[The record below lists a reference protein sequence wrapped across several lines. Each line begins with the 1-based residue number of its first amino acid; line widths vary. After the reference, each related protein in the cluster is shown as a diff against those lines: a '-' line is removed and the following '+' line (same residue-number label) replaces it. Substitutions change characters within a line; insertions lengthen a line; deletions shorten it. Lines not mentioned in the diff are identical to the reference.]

1 MNEFSTVLNAVIPVF
16 AIIAAGLAIRRFN
29 WLSEAADKSLFR
41 VVVNL
46 LMPCLILDTA
56 IGNAAFNNARNLLL
70 APVVGFVTIGLSVAV
85 VWFSCRWI
93 KFSGA
98 PARRTFALTT
108 GVQNYG
114 YIPLPLTLLLF
125 NDSASTTGVLFLHNV
140 GLEACL
146 WSALLL
152 FLTGGHAGGGWK
164 HIFNAPLFS
173 IVLALGL
180 NFTGAGP
187 HLPSAVVKTLHL
199 LGQCAFPMA
208 LVLVGAT
215 IADHLGELRSGE
227 GWLLMIPAVA
237 LRMAILPL
245 GLLLLAKYLPASE
258 ELKRVIVIEAA
269 MPAAVVPIVM
279 ARHYGGDPA
288 LALRIVLSTSVVSL
302 VTTPLWIRFGLKFV
316 GV

>member
-1 MNEFSTVLNAVIPVF
+1 MNEFGTVLNAVIPVF
-16 AIIAAGLAIRRFN
+16 AIMATGLAIRRVN
-29 WLSEAADKSLFR
+29 WLSEEADKSLFR

-56 IGNAAFNNARNLLL
+56 MGNAAFNNARNLAL
-70 APVVGFVTIGLSVAV
+70 APIVGCVTAGFSVAV
-85 VWFSCRWI
+85 VWFGCRWI

-98 PARRTFALTT
+98 PARRTFALAT
-108 GVQNYG
+108 GLQNYG
-114 YIPLPLTLLLF
+114 YVPLPLTLLLF
-125 NDSASTTGVLFLHNV
+125 NDQTTGVLFLHNV
-140 GLEACL
+140 GVEACL

-152 FLTGGHAGGGWK
+152 LLTGGHAGGGWK

-173 IVLALGL
+173 ILLALGL
-180 NFTGAGP
+180 NFTGAGS
-187 HLPSAVVKTLHL
+187 HLPSAVLTTLHL
-199 LGQCAFPMA
+199 LGQCAFPIA

-227 GWLLMIPAVA
+227 GWLLMAPALL

-245 GLLLLAKYLPASE
+245 GLLLLAKYLPASV
-258 ELKRVIVIEAA
+258 ELKRVIMIQAA

-288 LALRIVLSTSVVSL
+288 IALRIVLSTSVVSL
-302 VTTPLWIRFGLKFV
+302 VTTPLWIRFGMKFV

>member
-1 MNEFSTVLNAVIPVF
+1 MNEFGTVLNAVIPVF
-16 AIIAAGLAIRRFN
+16 AIMAAGLAIRRFN
-29 WLSEAADKSLFR
+29 WLSEEADHSLFR
-41 VVVNL
+41 VVLNL

-56 IGNAAFNNARNLLL
+56 IGNAAFNSASNLLL
-70 APVVGFVTIGLSVAV
+70 APVVGFVTVGLSVAV

-93 KFSGA
+93 KFSDA

-108 GVQNYG
+108 GLQNYG
-114 YIPLPLTLLLF
+114 YVPLPLTLLLF
-125 NDSASTTGVLFLHNV
+125 DQRTTGVLFLHNV
-140 GLEACL
+140 GVEACL

-152 FLTGGHAGGGWK
+152 LLTGGHAGGGWK

-173 IVLALGL
+173 IILALGVNL
-180 NFTGAGP
+180 TGAGP
-187 HLPSAVVKTLHL
+187 HVPVAVVNILHV

-208 LVLVGAT
+208 LILVGAT
-215 IADHLGELRSGE
+215 IADHLPELRSGQ
-227 GWLLMIPAVA
+227 GWLLMVPALL
-237 LRMAILPL
+237 LRIAVLPL

-258 ELKRVIVIEAA
+258 ELKRILVIQAA

-288 LALRIVLSTSVVSL
+288 LALRIVLSSSVVCL
-302 VTTPLWIRFGLKFV
+302 VTTPLWIRFGMKFV

>member
-1 MNEFSTVLNAVIPVF
+1 MNEFGTVLNAVIPGF
-16 AIIAAGLAIRRFN
+16 AIMAAGLAIRRFN
-29 WLSEAADKSLFR
+29 WLSEEADTSLFR

-70 APVVGFVTIGLSVAV
+70 APVVGFVTVGLSVAV

-98 PARRTFALTT
+98 PARRTFALAT
-108 GVQNYG
+108 GLQNYG
-114 YIPLPLTLLLF
+114 YVPLPLTLLLF
-125 NDSASTTGVLFLHNV
+125 DDRTTGVLFLHNV
-140 GLEACL
+140 GVEACL

-152 FLTGGHAGGGWK
+152 LLTGGHAGGGWK
-164 HIFNAPLFS
+164 QIFNAPLFS

-199 LGQCAFPMA
+199 LGQCAFPIA

-215 IADHLGELRSGE
+215 IADHLGDLRSGE
-227 GWLLMIPAVA
+227 GWLLMVPAVA
-237 LRMAILPL
+237 LRMAILPI
-245 GLLLLAKYLPASE
+245 GLLLLARYLPASE
-258 ELKRVIVIEAA
+258 ELKRVLVIEAA

>member
-1 MNEFSTVLNAVIPVF
+1 MNEFGTVLNAVIPVF
-16 AIIAAGLAIRRFN
+16 AIMATGLAIRRVN
-29 WLSEAADKSLFR
+29 WLSEEADKSLFR

-56 IGNAAFNNARNLLL
+56 MGNAAFNNAHNLAL
-70 APVVGFVTIGLSVAV
+70 APIVGCVTAGLSVAL

-98 PARRTFALTT
+98 PARRTFALAT
-108 GVQNYG
+108 GLQNYG
-114 YIPLPLTLLLF
+114 YVPLPLTVLLF
-125 NDSASTTGVLFLHNV
+125 NDQTTGVLFLHNV
-140 GLEACL
+140 GVEACL

-152 FLTGGHAGGGWK
+152 LLTGGHAGGGWK

-173 IVLALGL
+173 ILLALGL

-187 HLPSAVVKTLHL
+187 HLPSAVLTTLHL
-199 LGQCAFPMA
+199 LGQCAFPIA

-227 GWLLMIPAVA
+227 GWLLMVPALL

-245 GLLLLAKYLPASE
+245 GLLLLAKYLPASV
-258 ELKRVIVIEAA
+258 ELKRVIMIQAA

-288 LALRIVLSTSVVSL
+288 IALRIVLSTSVVSL
-302 VTTPLWIRFGLKFV
+302 VTTPLWIRFGMKLI
-316 GV
+316 GE

>member
-1 MNEFSTVLNAVIPVF
+1 MNEFGTVINAVIPVF
-16 AIIAAGLAIRRFN
+16 AIMAAGLAIRRLN
-29 WLSEAADKSLFR
+29 WLSEEADKSLFR

-70 APVVGFVTIGLSVAV
+70 APVVGCVTVGLSVAV

-98 PARRTFALTT
+98 PARRTFALAT
-108 GVQNYG
+108 GLQNYG
-114 YIPLPLTLLLF
+114 YVPLPLTLLLF
-125 NDSASTTGVLFLHNV
+125 DDRTTGVLFLHNV
-140 GLEACL
+140 GVEACL

-152 FLTGGHAGGGWK
+152 LLTGGHAGGGWK

-187 HLPSAVVKTLHL
+187 HLPAAVVKTLHL
-199 LGQCAFPMA
+199 LGQCAFPIA

-227 GWLLMIPAVA
+227 GWLMMVPALL
-237 LRMAILPL
+237 LRLAILPI
-245 GLLLLAKYLPASE
+245 GLLLLAKYLPASV
-258 ELKRVIVIEAA
+258 ELKRVLVVEAA

-288 LALRIVLSTSVVSL
+288 LALRIVLSTSAISL

>member
-1 MNEFSTVLNAVIPVF
+1 MNEFGTVLNAVIPVF
-16 AIIAAGLAIRRFN
+16 AIMAAGLAIRRFN
-29 WLSEAADKSLFR
+29 WLSEEADQSLFR

-70 APVVGFVTIGLSVAV
+70 APVVGFVTVGLSVAV

-98 PARRTFALTT
+98 PARRTFALAT
-108 GVQNYG
+108 GLQNYG
-114 YIPLPLTLLLF
+114 YVPLPLTLLLF
-125 NDSASTTGVLFLHNV
+125 DDRTTGVLFLHNV
-140 GLEACL
+140 GVEACL

-152 FLTGGHAGGGWK
+152 LLTGGHAGGGWK
-164 HIFNAPLFS
+164 QIFNAPLFS

-199 LGQCAFPMA
+199 LGQCAFPIA

-227 GWLLMIPAVA
+227 GWLLMVPAVA

-245 GLLLLAKYLPASE
+245 GLLLLAKYLPASV
-258 ELKRVIVIEAA
+258 ELKRVLVIEAA

-302 VTTPLWIRFGLKFV
+302 VTTPLWIRFGLKWV

>member
-16 AIIAAGLAIRRFN
+16 AIMAAGLVIRRLN
-29 WLSEAADKSLFR
+29 WLTEEADKSLFR
-41 VVVNL
+41 VVLNL

-70 APVVGFVTIGLSVAV
+70 APAIGFVTVGLSVAV
-85 VWFSCRWI
+85 VWFGCAWM

-98 PARRTFALTT
+98 PARRTFALAT

-114 YIPLPLTLLLF
+114 YVPLPLTMLLF
-125 NDSASTTGVLFLHNV
+125 DDSVTGVLFLHNV
-140 GLEACL
+140 GVEACL
-146 WSALLL
+146 WSLLL
-152 FLTGGHAGGGWK
+152 LMLTGGHAGRGWRQ
-164 HIFNAPLFS
+164 IFNAPLFS

-187 HLPSAVVKTLHL
+187 HLPVALVKTLHL
-199 LGQCAFPMA
+199 LGQCAFPVA

-227 GWLLMIPAVA
+227 GWLMMVPALF
-237 LRMAILPL
+237 LRLAILPV
-245 GLLLLAKYLPASE
+245 GLLLLAKYFPMSV
-258 ELKRVIVIEAA
+258 ELKRVLVIEAA
-269 MPAAVVPIVM
+269 MPAAVVPIIM

-302 VTTPLWIRFGLKFV
+302 ITTPLWIRFGMKFI

>member
-1 MNEFSTVLNAVIPVF
+1 MIDFGTVLNAVIPVF
-16 AIIAAGLAIRRFN
+16 VIMAAGLVIRRLN
-29 WLSEAADKSLFR
+29 WLSAEADQSLFR

-56 IGNAAFNNARNLLL
+56 MGNAAFNNARNLLL
-70 APVVGFVTIGLSVAV
+70 APVVGFVTVGLSVAV

-98 PARRTFALTT
+98 PARRTFALAT
-108 GVQNYG
+108 GLQNYG

-125 NDSASTTGVLFLHNV
+125 DDRTTGVLFLHNV
-140 GLEACL
+140 GVEACL
-146 WSALLL
+146 WSVLLL
-152 FLTGGHAGGGWK
+152 LLTGGHAGGGWK
-164 HIFNAPLFS
+164 QIFNAPLFS

-180 NFTGAGP
+180 NFTGAGQ
-187 HLPSAVVKTLHL
+187 HLPLALVKVLHL
-199 LGQCAFPMA
+199 LGQCAFPIA
-208 LVLVGAT
+208 LLLVGAT

-227 GWLLMIPAVA
+227 GWLQVVPAVA

-258 ELKRVIVIEAA
+258 ELKRVIVLQAA

-302 VTTPLWIRFGLKFV
+302 VTAPLWIRWGLKFV